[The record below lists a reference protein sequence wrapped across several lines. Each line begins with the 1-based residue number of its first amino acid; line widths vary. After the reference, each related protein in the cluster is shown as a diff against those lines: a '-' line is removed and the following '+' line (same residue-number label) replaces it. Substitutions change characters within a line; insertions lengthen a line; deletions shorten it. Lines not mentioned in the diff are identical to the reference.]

1 MIPIEYFIAGI
12 LFVQIVIP
20 ILDGIASLFLALVE
34 LIKGRI
40 NIDII
45 KSNVKIQKLKDSL
58 DDDGPKR
65 AIGFAVPEETEEED
79 EDD

>member
-20 ILDGIASLFLALVE
+20 ILDGIAALFLALVE

-40 NIDII
+40 NIDIV

-65 AIGFAVPEETEEED
+65 AIGFAIPEETEEEE

>member
-20 ILDGIASLFLALVE
+20 ILDGIAALFLALVE

-40 NIDII
+40 NIDIV
-45 KSNVKIQKLKDSL
+45 KSSVKIQKLKDSL

-65 AIGFAVPEETEEED
+65 AIGFVVSEETEEED

>member
-20 ILDGIASLFLALVE
+20 ILDGIAALFLALVE

-40 NIDII
+40 NIDIV
-45 KSNVKIQKLKDSL
+45 KSSVKIQKLKDSL
-58 DDDGPKR
+58 DDDDPKR
-65 AIGFAVPEETEEED
+65 AIGFVVPEETEEEE

>member
-1 MIPIEYFIAGI
+1 VIPIEYFIAGI

-20 ILDGIASLFLALVE
+20 ILDGIAALFLALVE

-40 NIDII
+40 NIDIV

-65 AIGFAVPEETEEED
+65 AIGFAIPEETEEED

>member
-1 MIPIEYFIAGI
+1 VIPIEYFIAGI

-20 ILDGIASLFLALVE
+20 ILDGIAALFLSLVE

-40 NIDII
+40 NIDIV

-58 DDDGPKR
+58 DDGPKR
-65 AIGFAVPEETEEED
+65 AIGFVVPEETEEED

>member
-20 ILDGIASLFLALVE
+20 ILDGIAALFLALVE

-40 NIDII
+40 NIDIV

-58 DDDGPKR
+58 DNDGPKR

>member
-20 ILDGIASLFLALVE
+20 ILDGIAALFLALVE

-40 NIDII
+40 NIDIV

-65 AIGFAVPEETEEED
+65 AIGFVVPEETEEEE

>member
-1 MIPIEYFIAGI
+1 VIPIEYFIAGI

-20 ILDGIASLFLALVE
+20 ILDGIAALFLALVE

-40 NIDII
+40 NIDIV
-45 KSNVKIQKLKDSL
+45 KSSVKIQKLKDSL

-65 AIGFAVPEETEEED
+65 AIGFAIPEETEEEE

>member
-20 ILDGIASLFLALVE
+20 ILDGIASVFLALVE

-40 NIDII
+40 NIDIV
-45 KSNVKIQKLKDSL
+45 KSSVKIQKLKDSL
-58 DDDGPKR
+58 DKDPPKR
-65 AIGFAVPEETEEED
+65 AIGFAISEEIEEEED
-79 EDD
+79 D

>member
-20 ILDGIASLFLALVE
+20 ILDGIAALFLALVE

-40 NIDII
+40 NIDIV

-58 DDDGPKR
+58 DNDGSKR

>member
-20 ILDGIASLFLALVE
+20 ILDGIAALFLALVE

-40 NIDII
+40 NIDIV
-45 KSNVKIQKLKDSL
+45 KSSVKIQKLKDSL
-58 DDDGPKR
+58 DDDGSKR
-65 AIGFAVPEETEEED
+65 VIGFAAPEEIEEED

>member
-20 ILDGIASLFLALVE
+20 ILDGIAALFLALVE
-34 LIKGRI
+34 LVKGRI
-40 NIDII
+40 NIDIV

-58 DDDGPKR
+58 DNDGSKR

>member
-20 ILDGIASLFLALVE
+20 ILDGIAALFLALVE

-40 NIDII
+40 NIDIV

>member
-20 ILDGIASLFLALVE
+20 ILDGIAALFLALVE
-34 LIKGRI
+34 LIKVRI
-40 NIDII
+40 NIDIV

-58 DDDGPKR
+58 DNDGPKR

>member
-20 ILDGIASLFLALVE
+20 ILDGIAALFLALVE

-40 NIDII
+40 NIDIV

-65 AIGFAVPEETEEED
+65 AIGFAIPEETEEED

>member
-20 ILDGIASLFLALVE
+20 ILDGIAALFLALVE

-40 NIDII
+40 NIDIV
-45 KSNVKIQKLKDSL
+45 KSSVKIQKLKDSL

-65 AIGFAVPEETEEED
+65 TIGFVIPEETEEEE